1 VGVDMLPPLSLFAA
15 LVVAVVVGIW
25 LGTVLSRRV
34 TSEGARR
41 LAVILAGAGAL
52 SALGRGVFEVLS

>member
-1 VGVDMLPPLSLFAA
+1 
-15 LVVAVVVGIW
+15 VAVVVGIW